1 MKKKLL
7 LASAMT
13 LVMLMSSS
21 IAMAENTVK
30 VDNGQKA
37 FTAKERPKF
46 YDENGN
52 ELKAPPKPGT
62 KIYDKN
68 GKEIKAPQRPGKACF
83 RGKERPKFYDKD
95 GKELKAPPKP
105 GTKVYDKNGKEIDF
119 KKMKHHPKGPELNL
133 TDEQKAQADKFREES
148 KSKMKPIFKEMKE
161 LNQKIN
167 AIYEDEKTTKEQK
180 EKQLK
185 PLMEKIT
192 KLHLQANEI
201 RKADMKKFESILTD
215 EQKTKLEEFKK
226 EHKNRPHGHK
236 GNMGGKMMPPPPAES
251 K

>member
-1 MKKKLL
+1 MKKKVF
-7 LASAMT
+7 LAAAMS
-13 LVMLMSSS
+13 LMMLMSSN

-30 VDNGQKA
+30 ADNGQKT

-46 YDENGN
+46 YDKDGN

-68 GKEIKAPQRPGKACF
+68 GKEI
-83 RGKERPKFYDKD
+83 
-95 GKELKAPPKP
+95 
-105 GTKVYDKNGKEIDF
+105 DF
-119 KKMKHHPKGPELNL
+119 KKMRHHKGPELNL
-133 TDEQKAQADKFREES
+133 TEEQKAQADKFRAES
-148 KSKMKPIFKEMKE
+148 KKKMKPIFKEMRALDE
-161 LNQKIN
+161 KIT
-167 AIYEDEKTTKEQK
+167 AIYDNDKLTSEEK

-185 PLMEKIT
+185 PLMEKST

-201 RKADMKKFESILTD
+201 RKADMKKFEAILTD

-226 EHKNRPHGHK
+226 THKPMKKPKCGC
-236 GNMGGKMMPPPPAES
+236 GKMMPPPPPAE